1 MPTDN
6 SFNFFLYK
14 DKCYFDKASINSNI
28 VSIYSSSY
36 KSNYFLDNK
45 FILPN
50 SFFILIFPYFET
62 VIGRGGYLSDRY
74 LDIKLLRLSLLFLKE
89 DPLFSW
95 FDDITL
101 IFLSINKKLY
111 FILKSLYFTRS

>member
-6 SFNFFLYK
+6 SFRFFLYIK
-14 DKCYFDKASINSNI
+14 TFYLDKASINSKI

-45 FILPN
+45 FIRPN
-50 SFFILIFPYFET
+50 SFFILVFPYFDT
-62 VIGRGGYLSDRY
+62 VIGRGGYLSDLY
-74 LDIKLLRLSLLFLKE
+74 LDIKLFRLSLLFLKE

-95 FDDITL
+95 FDDIIL
-101 IFLSINKKLY
+101 IFLSVNKKLY
-111 FILKSLYFTRS
+111 FILISFYFT